1 MSLTSRVCASVT
13 DQHRQEQQTEQA
25 IEVGQVTE
33 VRGNLSKQEWEER
46 RGKQGWAPNS
56 DENAEP
62 QRLP

>member
-46 RGKQGWAPNS
+46 RGKQGWVPNS
-56 DENAEP
+56 DENAKP